1 MVTSPNTITI
11 GGEKKNDEMDRECAT
26 QEAEEKCI
34 QGLVDKPEERG
45 QLGKSRHIYGAII
58 LKWFL
63 TKQKWEVVNCF
74 TWLMIVTSS
83 RVL

>member
-1 MVTSPNTITI
+1 MFTACGIMHQRCCP
-11 GGEKKNDEMDRECAT
+11 KQDELIE
-26 QEAEEKCI
+26 I
-34 QGLVDKPEERG
+34 INKPLLLHPVGYLHNGQMGFNSVFRG
-45 QLGKSRHIYGAII
+45 

-74 TWLMIVTSS
+74 TWLMTVTSS